1 MPGSF
6 ETKLGDERTQ
16 LEAFLHDQREQIAL
30 LLDGLD
36 DEQARRRLVPSL
48 TTVGGLVKH
57 CAFVERVWFQ
67 VGLLGRTR
75 AEVGLPEDID
85 ESFTLTDSDTV
96 EALVADYRAAWAE
109 SEAAAAAYGLDDL
122 VEHNRRSPMTLR
134 WVHLH
139 LVREL
144 ARHAGHGDIL
154 REQILAADGQEP
166 LTVP

>member
-1 MPGSF
+1 MAGSF

-16 LEAFLHDQREQIAL
+16 IDAFLHDQREQIAT

-48 TTVGGLVKH
+48 TTVASIVKH
-57 CAFVERVWFQ
+57 CTFVERVWYQ
-67 VGLLGRTR
+67 VGLLGHTR
-75 AEVGLPEDID
+75 AELGLPDEID
-85 ESFTLTDSDTV
+85 DSFILTDGDTV
-96 EALVADYRAAWAE
+96 EALAADYRAAWAE
-109 SEAAAAAYGLDDL
+109 SEAAAAAYGSDDL

-139 LVREL
+139 MIREL

-154 REQILAADGQEP
+154 REQILAADGQQP
-166 LTVP
+166 LVV